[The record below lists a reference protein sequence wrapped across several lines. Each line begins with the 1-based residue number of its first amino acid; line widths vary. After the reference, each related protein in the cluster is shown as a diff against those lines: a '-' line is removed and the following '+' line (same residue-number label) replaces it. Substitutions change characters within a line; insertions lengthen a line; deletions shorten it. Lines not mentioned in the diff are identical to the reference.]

1 MAVIL
6 EKEGTKRQT
15 LEININEP
23 FTQKP
28 FAELIHESRRRA
40 VDYYFS
46 RVITKMSVTCYDAR
60 QLCKYIFEIM
70 ISPECRKI
78 RIKNMKDPLNG
89 QIITDVHFFK
99 LRFDSETPLRAEYV
113 GNHLDFLESSCF
125 RSKIYREDALYALSV
140 NFCFREV
147 KNYPVFG
154 KKQVLSLFITII
166 FVLMVSTF
174 LILILEREKN
184 GAFNVKPLFPSKM
197 W

>member
-1 MAVIL
+1 MAVLL

-28 FAELIHESRRRA
+28 FAELIHDSRRRA
-40 VDYYFS
+40 VDYYFC
-46 RVITKMSVTCYDAR
+46 RVITKSSVTCYDAR

-78 RIKNMKDPLNG
+78 RIKNLKDPLNG
-89 QIITDVHFFK
+89 LMITDVHYFK

-113 GNHLDFLESSCF
+113 GNHMDFLESSSF
-125 RSKIYREDALYALSV
+125 RSRIYREDALYALSV
-140 NFCFREV
+140 NFSFREV
-147 KNYPVFG
+147 KKYPVFG

-166 FVLMVSTF
+166 FVLMISTF
-174 LILILEREKN
+174 LVLVLEREKK
-184 GAFNVKPLFPSKM
+184 GTLNVKPLFASKM
-197 W
+197 R